1 MTIESVYRMNK
12 TAAVLA
18 VFTWTAAAAFSFSA
32 AAQGEDVS
40 ENYIQE
46 QVHITVP
53 GMEGSSR
60 ILWVS
65 DMHVC
70 CYPDD
75 PDVNEDSR
83 QALQERYEF
92 LRDQDGVPSAENWKL
107 LSSCIDSYDADYVVF
122 GADMA
127 DYASEANLKALQ
139 EGMSKIQT
147 PWMYIRADHDYAR
160 WYSSMGLKRM
170 RKLHRQIAPQD
181 PVKAV
186 RFDDFTLVG
195 LDNTTTAVSE
205 ETLQQFS
212 GICEEGRPVILCMH
226 VPLDQPDARE
236 GDTLAAASRAA
247 WDDRILCWGDGDEYD
262 ISSYSTMK
270 QLYDIVCAPDSPVIA
285 VLAGH
290 LHLTWDGE
298 LTSSCR
304 EHVFSAAYEDYIGLI
319 TVSG

>member
-1 MTIESVYRMNK
+1 
-12 TAAVLA
+12 
-18 VFTWTAAAAFSFSA
+18 
-32 AAQGEDVS
+32 
-40 ENYIQE
+40 
-46 QVHITVP
+46 
-53 GMEGSSR
+53 
-60 ILWVS
+60 
-65 DMHVC
+65 
-70 CYPDD
+70 
-75 PDVNEDSR
+75 
-83 QALQERYEF
+83 
-92 LRDQDGVPSAENWKL
+92 
-107 LSSCIDSYDADYVVF
+107 
-122 GADMA
+122 
-127 DYASEANLKALQ
+127 
-139 EGMSKIQT
+139 MSKIQT

-160 WYSSMGLKRM
+160 WYGSMGLKRM

-186 RFDDFTLVG
+186 RFDDFTLVS

-212 GICEEGRPVILCMH
+212 AICDEGRPVILCMH
-226 VPLDQPDARE
+226 VPLDQPGARD

-247 WDDRILCWGDGDEYD
+247 WDDRVLCWGDGDEYD
-262 ISSYSTMK
+262 ISSYPTMK
-270 QLYDIVCAPDSPVIA
+270 QLYDIVCAPGSPVIA

>member
-1 MTIESVYRMNK
+1 MTIESVYRMYK

-18 VFTWTAAAAFSFSA
+18 VFTWTAAAAFSFPA

-92 LRDQDGVPSAENWKL
+92 LRDQDGVPSAENWEF
-107 LSSCIDSYDADYVVF
+107 LSSCIDSFDADYVVF

-160 WYSSMGLKRM
+160 WYGSMGLKRM

-212 GICEEGRPVILCMH
+212 RICEEGRPVILCMH

-247 WDDRILCWGDGDEYD
+247 WEDRVLCWGDGDEYD

>member
-1 MTIESVYRMNK
+1 MTIESGYRMYK

-18 VFTWTAAAAFSFSA
+18 FITWTAAAAFSFPA
-32 AAQGEDVS
+32 AAQGEDVP

-92 LRDQDGVPSAENWKL
+92 LRDQDGVPSAENWEF
-107 LSSCIDSYDADYVVF
+107 LSSCIDSFDADYVVF

-139 EGMSKIQT
+139 EGM
-147 PWMYIRADHDYAR
+147 
-160 WYSSMGLKRM
+160 
-170 RKLHRQIAPQD
+170 
-181 PVKAV
+181 
-186 RFDDFTLVG
+186 VG

-226 VPLDQPDARE
+226 VPLDQPDARD

-247 WDDRILCWGDGDEYD
+247 WDDRVLCWGDGDEHD

-298 LTSSCR
+298 LTPSCR